1 MAVRR
6 DRSFELSLHPGRT
19 GYLKR
24 FIVAL
29 AVLCTFGTAALAQDD
44 AAPGF
49 MPAGFFDQVPPGK
62 GPANVSADQLVFDAP
77 RSTIIARGG
86 VVMLYQG
93 YELHAD
99 SLTFNQNTQEM
110 LAVGNVLMID
120 PAGNR
125 YVSDRMEVTAG
136 MKEAILDSMRLT
148 TTDGATITARQA
160 NYAAELRTIL
170 TEATYSPCGLCIDE
184 KGRKIGWKVRSA
196 RMIFDKSNAS
206 ITFEGPSL
214 ELLGVPVAW
223 IPWLW
228 LPDPSQPRA
237 QGIRL
242 PSVSSSAERGFGVTV
257 PYFVPVGD
265 DSDLLFSP
273 MLMSRQGLLVAVDYT
288 HRFTGLGEITVGGS
302 AVYQLDPGAF
312 GHVNV
317 PPADWRGAL
326 QTTGRFTPTPE
337 WTVGWSATA
346 FTDHAYL
353 PDYDLDDGDNTVN
366 ELYATYLT
374 ADMFADMRVQQFN
387 RLGDYDASDDAQQGL
402 NLPLGR
408 FEDVIDLGSGAG
420 RVNISSDFQG
430 VVRGDDQAA
439 TSNGVT
445 FVTGYEGTKTH
456 LKVEAGWEDQWVLPA
471 GIVATPYLGARL
483 DITNYDGAS
492 SYAGPGMPAQPPTF
506 LLAATPIAAMDFR
519 WPVMAQSSAGDT
531 HLFEPIAQLVY
542 RGSSTTKVG
551 ITNDNAQSFIFDDT
565 NLFSY
570 NRFSGS
576 DRQETGLRANIGG
589 HYLASFANGG
599 WVDVVAGQS
608 FHLAGVNALGVTD
621 HALVGTD
628 TGLGSS
634 ASYFVLGAQGG
645 LPIGINAGGKVQID
659 TAPWTVRRAAVG
671 ASFANSGY
679 SASVDYGFIA
689 ANPALGTVDD
699 AHTISGA
706 VGVPLA
712 DYWTLNTG
720 LSYDLAGAG
729 WTQAN
734 VGATYNDKYL
744 TYGVDLTVKPSA
756 WSVGASFNIFGPSG
770 ESAF

>member
-6 DRSFELSLHPGRT
+6 GRSIELSLHPGRT
-19 GYLKR
+19 GFLKR
-24 FIVAL
+24 FLLAC
-29 AVLCTFGTAALAQDD
+29 AVLVACGSTAFAQDAD
-44 AAPGF
+44 PGF

-62 GPANVSADQLVFDAP
+62 GPANVSADQLVFDAS
-77 RSTIIARGG
+77 RSLIIASGG

-110 LAVGNVLMID
+110 LAVGNVLMTD

-125 YVSDRMEVTAG
+125 YASDRMEVTAG
-136 MKEAILDSMRLT
+136 MKEAILDSMTLT

-160 NYAAELRTIL
+160 NYAAELQTIL

-196 RMIFDKSNAS
+196 RMIFDKANAS

-214 ELLGVPVAW
+214 ELLGIPVAW

-237 QGIRL
+237 QGIRF
-242 PSVSSSAERGFGVTV
+242 PSISSSEERGLGVTV
-257 PYFVPVGD
+257 PYFVPIGD

-288 HRFTGLGEITVGGS
+288 HRFADLGEITVGGS

-312 GHVNV
+312 
-317 PPADWRGAL
+317 AFYDAQRTWRGAL
-326 QTTGRFTPTPE
+326 QTTGKFTPTAE
-337 WTVGWSATA
+337 WTVGWSATV

-353 PDYDLDDGDNTVN
+353 PDYDLNDADNTVN

-374 ADMFADMRVQQFN
+374 PDMFGDIRVQQFN
-387 RLGDYDASDDAQQGL
+387 RLGDYDASDDALQGM
-402 NLPLGR
+402 NLPLAR
-408 FEDVIDLGSGAG
+408 FEDVIDLGPGNG
-420 RVNISSDFQG
+420 RINISSAFQG
-430 VVRGDDQAA
+430 VVRGDDQGA
-439 TSNGVT
+439 TTNGVT
-445 FVTGYEGTKTH
+445 YVTGYEGTKAH

-483 DITNYDGAS
+483 DIASYDSAS
-492 SYAGPGMPAQPPTF
+492 SYGGPGVPAPPPSF

-519 WPVMAQSSAGDT
+519 WPVMAQGNGGDT
-531 HLFEPIAQLVY
+531 HLFEPIAQIVY

-576 DRQETGLRANIGG
+576 DRQETGLRANVGV

-599 WVDVVAGQS
+599 WFDVVAGQS

-621 HALVGTD
+621 HAQVGTD
-628 TGLGSS
+628 TGLGST
-634 ASYFVLGAQGG
+634 ASYLVLGAQGG
-645 LPIGINAGGKVQID
+645 LPIGLEAGGKVQID
-659 TAPWTVRRAAVG
+659 TAPWNVRRAAVG
-671 ASFANSGY
+671 ASFSNSGY
-679 SASVDYGFIA
+679 SAGVDYGFIA

-699 AHTISGA
+699 AHTISGS
-706 VGVPLA
+706 VGVPVA
-712 DYWTLNTG
+712 DYWTLDTG

-744 TYGVDLTVKPSA
+744 TYGVDLTVKPSS

-770 ESAF
+770 DSAF